1 MHWGLL
7 AKSSRRRM
15 ELDECNSSAAAKSK
29 APPIVGDVCT
39 RAMGPDYEHRRHRTD
54 HCSKEALGR
63 SRLQLD
69 HGGRSER
76 NASAGA
82 AANDAA
88 VEPAQRR

>member
-1 MHWGLL
+1 
-7 AKSSRRRM
+7 M
-15 ELDECNSSAAAKSK
+15 ELDERISSAAAKSK

-39 RAMGPDYEHRRHRTD
+39 RGMGSDYEHRRHSSD
-54 HCSKEALGR
+54 HCSKAERSR

-88 VEPAQRR
+88 VETAQRR

>member
-1 MHWGLL
+1 MG
-7 AKSSRRRM
+7 
-15 ELDECNSSAAAKSK
+15 LDERISSAASKSK

-39 RAMGPDYEHRRHRTD
+39 RAMGLITNIAATELINWIN
-54 HCSKEALGR
+54 CSNAASGR

-88 VEPAQRR
+88 VETGQRR